1 MPSLINSNIDDGTG
15 EVKCVMFRFQEFEH
29 LQSLN
34 LGQCCLVRGI
44 LTSFR
49 DTPQIKCESIKLVTD
64 PNFETLWINKLLYEK
79 KHLSGL

>member
-1 MPSLINSNIDDGTG
+1 M
-15 EVKCVMFRFQEFEH
+15 
-29 LQSLN
+29 
-34 LGQCCLVRGI
+34 RGV

-79 KHLSGL
+79 KHLSVL